1 MSEFGY
7 PRECRLTRAADYER
21 VYAQRQRFSDA
32 RLLMYAAVNADAR
45 TRAGFSVSRKH
56 GTSVARHRLKRL
68 LREAFRL
75 SRPELPTGLDLV
87 VIPQSGGVATMQEYR
102 WSLTKL
108 AQKASRRLRPPE
120 ENTLPDSPGPG
131 GAGAASDGVAGA

>member
-1 MSEFGY
+1 MSESGY
-7 PRECRLTRAADYER
+7 PRECRLTSSADYER

-32 RLLMYAAVNADAR
+32 RLLMYAALGPAAL

-56 GTSVARHRLKRL
+56 GKSVARHHLKRL

-87 VIPQSGGVATMQEYR
+87 VIPQPGAVATMQEFQ
-102 WSLTKL
+102 WSLSRL
-108 AQKASRRLRPPE
+108 AQKAARRLKPDGD
-120 ENTLPDSPGPG
+120 NT
-131 GAGAASDGVAGA
+131 VAT